1 MTKPNRTLHCWSCS
15 LLTSS
20 LHFKPSFMDMK
31 WIDIR
36 FRPNK
41 WSWSTNLQ
49 RELWLAGDQRL
60 LREKKFLNKLFVFC
74 WSIKRAVIGWCP
86 KFVEAQTR
94 SDFFTELRLST
105 CQPAALLSSCLFFL
119 VHFFRKQIRQI
130 GKIATCLEI
139 FSDSFLIHS
148 KSRNDDTPSSLICAA
163 LPANYPRPVPPVYPF
178 WFSFKPFCPSLFA

>member
-1 MTKPNRTLHCWSCS
+1 
-15 LLTSS
+15 
-20 LHFKPSFMDMK
+20 MDMN

-41 WSWSTNLQ
+41 WSWLTNLQ

-60 LREKKFLNKLFVFC
+60 LRENKFLNKLFVFC

-178 WFSFKPFCPSLFA
+178 WFSFTPFCPSLFEQACPVSGGHIAPP

>member
-1 MTKPNRTLHCWSCS
+1 MTKPNRILHCWSCS

-20 LHFKPSFMDMK
+20 FHFMDMK
-31 WIDIR
+31 WIDISGVDR
-36 FRPNK
+36 QICK
-41 WSWSTNLQ
+41 ESCDWLVTNVC
-49 RELWLAGDQRL
+49 WG
-60 LREKKFLNKLFVFC
+60 KKVFKQIICFC

-94 SDFFTELRLST
+94 SDFFTELRLPT

-119 VHFFRKQIRQI
+119 VHFFRKQIWQI

-148 KSRNDDTPSSLICAA
+148 KPRNNDIVVPPYLQTIRALFTCLSSL
-163 LPANYPRPVPPVYPF
+163 VQF
-178 WFSFKPFCPSLFA
+178 

>member
-1 MTKPNRTLHCWSCS
+1 M
-15 LLTSS
+15 
-20 LHFKPSFMDMK
+20 
-31 WIDIR
+31 
-36 FRPNK
+36 
-41 WSWSTNLQ
+41 
-49 RELWLAGDQRL
+49 
-60 LREKKFLNKLFVFC
+60 
-74 WSIKRAVIGWCP
+74 IGWCP

-94 SDFFTELRLST
+94 SDFFTELRLPT

-178 WFSFKPFCPSLFA
+178 WFSFKPLSSIRGAGLPIMGAHVHIHTC

>member
-1 MTKPNRTLHCWSCS
+1 
-15 LLTSS
+15 
-20 LHFKPSFMDMK
+20 MDMN

-60 LREKKFLNKLFVFC
+60 LRENKFLNKLFVFC

-119 VHFFRKQIRQI
+119 VHFFRKQIWQI

-178 WFSFKPFCPSLFA
+178 WFSFKPFCPSLFEHVQYPKGGGTLFPLKYLGVRWS